1 MIELWIPI
9 TILGALLQ
17 CLRTAL
23 QKHLATGLSTNA
35 ATWTRFVFA
44 FPIAIGFVL
53 WLAGVHG
60 LAVPDAN
67 PAFLAYVVAGSLS
80 QILATSLLIKAFA
93 FRNFAVATTYSKTE
107 AMQTAL
113 FGILILGELIAFGA
127 TAGIAVSL
135 AGIMLLSLARSDSG
149 LKEVLTAWTSKP
161 ALIGIAS
168 GSFFA
173 LSAVFVRASALSL
186 DDGEVVM
193 RAALTLASM
202 TVFQAAVLGAWLA
215 WREPGEI
222 AKVFADWQKPALVS
236 VMSVVGSAC
245 WFVAMTMQTVAYVR
259 TLGQIELVF
268 TFLLSYFVFRERT
281 SRTEL
286 SGIAL
291 IIAGL
296 LLLLHFR

>member
-1 MIELWIPI
+1 MLELWIPI

-44 FPIAIGFVL
+44 FPLAIAFVV
-53 WLAGVHG
+53 WLRQVHDLPLPGVN
-60 LAVPDAN
+60 A
-67 PAFLAYVVAGSLS
+67 AFVGYVVAGSVS

-113 FGILILGELIAFGA
+113 FGILILGELVALGA
-127 TAGIAVSL
+127 TAGILVSL
-135 AGIMLLSLARSDSG
+135 VGIMLLSLARSDSR
-149 LKEVLTAWTSKP
+149 LREVLTAWTSKP

-173 LSAVFVRASALSL
+173 LSAVLVRASALSL
-186 DDGEVVM
+186 DDGSVVM
-193 RAALTLASM
+193 RAAMTLASM
-202 TVFQAAVLGAWLA
+202 TVFQTVVLGLWLA

-222 AKVFADWQKPALVS
+222 GKVFSDWQKPALVS
-236 VMSVVGSAC
+236 LMSVVGSAC

-268 TFLLSYFVFRERT
+268 TFLISYFVFRERT
-281 SRTEL
+281 NRSEL
-286 SGIAL
+286 MGIAL

-296 LLLLHFR
+296 VLLLQFR